1 MSGLIN
7 LFESSN
13 CKLNDSLVNEL
24 KKKLNVA
31 ENKLTDIRL
40 EALSSVHQV
49 DQLRDFLDKMRVS
62 GSFSLPSIAL
72 LSHLYLTAL
81 FDARTKWF
89 LSSPKTAY

>member
-1 MSGLIN
+1 MN
-7 LFESSN
+7 LFEISD

-62 GSFSLPSIAL
+62 GQFC
-72 LSHLYLTAL
+72 L
-81 FDARTKWF
+81 FRETVF
-89 LSSPKTAY
+89 YNYF